1 MSNNSVLPKFGWDNV
16 KMTDKL
22 LLIGG
27 PTGNKS
33 LSVAELLQKKMKFG
47 VSEGL
52 IAVDYP
58 KLRQGYV
65 NSLHEVNPDH
75 KVEIHSKLNK
85 VSLQHFID
93 EAKSEDITIKP
104 KRFVVVDSIFL
115 KDKAVEDLLNIIFDE
130 KLSIMFVMVAN
141 SVYDVPESFR
151 HKFDYVLV
159 DQYPTKRLDH
169 LSTLVKDSAS
179 HKLKMKDIVGQ
190 HMGDGYVV
198 INNQEKVNDL
208 GKEGKIMKK
217 AF

>member
-1 MSNNSVLPKFGWDNV
+1 MSDNFVLPKFGWDNV
-16 KMTDKL
+16 KMSDKL

-33 LSVAELLQKKMKFG
+33 HSVGELLQKKMKFG

-52 IAVDYP
+52 IAVDTP
-58 KLRQGYV
+58 KLRHGYV
-65 NSLHEVNPDH
+65 NSLHEANPDH

-85 VSLQHFID
+85 VSLQRFID
-93 EAKSEDITIKP
+93 EARTEDIKP

-115 KDKAVEDLLNIIFDE
+115 KDKTVEDLINIIFDE
-130 KLSIMFVMVAN
+130 KLSILFVMVAN

-159 DQYPTKRLDH
+159 DQYPAKRLDH
-169 LSTLVKDSAS
+169 LSSLVKDSAS
-179 HKLKMKDIVGQ
+179 HKLKMKDVVGQ
-190 HMGDGYVV
+190 YMGDGYVV